1 MPYVQK
7 NKPMDKM
14 YKLLRDSQQSGPHTL
29 GELTQLGL
37 KPFDMV
43 WADGRTPGWVYAY
56 EIEALAPLLTEE
68 QQEPVEAVSVA
79 VVEAEATIATP
90 DPAPADTAP
99 APEEP
104 VPETVT
110 PTHVFISLPAGSAS
124 PTGASTTYSI
134 APKPVVQEDAS
145 KQKLERKALAL
156 KQKVEALAAQ
166 WQEEKVE
173 PAQAPRNISL
183 LGNIKEKSANWIHEL
198 RGRQYHFTMV
208 KKQWRGVALV
218 LAALGVSYAALQWFA
233 RPSIPA
239 APQVISQ
246 APAVKPA
253 PARKPVVQQADTNR
267 QAVFHPVVATEA
279 IDRNA
284 LPAGRQS
291 VINTEVNEGTV
302 QALDELD
309 RDNKRIENDMSRYE
323 GKAKGSVQKSSRVDP
338 PPPVAPD
345 ANSKV
350 NEASVAVV
358 NQSAAK
364 PASRP
369 ADTALRS
376 TAYRPE
382 KNVPFSRQLDIRA
395 RYQKAPRGRGI
406 DGAELMLINNSALV
420 LRTVAIDVFYY
431 KEHNRLVGKETLYF
445 KNVPPRG
452 SLTLTAPGNKR
463 AVSANHKVGLIST
476 SRGVYMAQQ

>member
-7 NKPMDKM
+7 SKPMDKM
-14 YKLLRDSQQSGPHTL
+14 YKLLRNSQQSGPHTL

-68 QQEPVEAVSVA
+68 KQDPVEAEPVA
-79 VVEAEATIATP
+79 VAEAEAAVAAA
-90 DPAPADTAP
+90 DPAAADPPPAL
-99 APEEP
+99 EEP
-104 VPETVT
+104 VPATVT

-124 PTGASTTYSI
+124 LKGAPATYSI
-134 APKPVVQEDAS
+134 APRPVVQEDAS
-145 KQKLERKALAL
+145 KQKLERKAQAL

-173 PAQAPRNISL
+173 PAPAPGNISL
-183 LGNIKEKSANWIHEL
+183 LENIKEKSANWIQEL
-198 RGRQYHFTMV
+198 RGRQFHLTMV
-208 KKQWRGVALV
+208 KKEWRGIALV
-218 LAALGVSYAALQWFA
+218 LAALGVSYAALKWLA
-233 RPSIPA
+233 RPAIPDT
-239 APQVISQ
+239 PQVISK
-246 APAVKPA
+246 APVVKPA

-267 QAVFHPVVATEA
+267 QAVFNTVVSPEA
-279 IDRNA
+279 SDRNA
-284 LPAGRQS
+284 LPTGRQS
-291 VINTEVNEGTV
+291 VINTEINDGTV

-309 RDNKRIENDMSRYE
+309 RDNKQMEKEVSRYE
-323 GKAKGSVQKSSRVDP
+323 GKAKGTVQKSSRVNP

-350 NEASVAVV
+350 NKASGAVG
-358 NQSAAK
+358 NQPAAK
-364 PASRP
+364 PTSRP
-369 ADTALRS
+369 ADTTQRN

-395 RYQKAPRGRGI
+395 TYQKAPRGRGI
-406 DGAELMLINNSALV
+406 DGAELMLINNSPLL
-420 LRTVAIDVFYY
+420 LRSVAIEVLYY
-431 KEHNRLVGKETLYF
+431 KEQSRLVGKETLYF
-445 KNVPPRG
+445 NNVPPGG

-463 AVSANHKVGLIST
+463 AVSANHKMGLIST
-476 SRGVYMAQQ
+476 SRGVYMAHQ